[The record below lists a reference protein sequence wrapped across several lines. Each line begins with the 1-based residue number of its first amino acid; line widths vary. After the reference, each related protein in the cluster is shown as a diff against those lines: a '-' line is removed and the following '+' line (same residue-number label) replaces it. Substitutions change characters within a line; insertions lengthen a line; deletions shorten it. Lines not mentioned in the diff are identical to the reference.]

1 MTLLKH
7 IQSVSLRILWAITLS
22 AFLLLS
28 ACGKDDPQP
37 EPPVIPD
44 VPDEPDK
51 PDTELRIPLVLG
63 ARPVGDKTQKWL
75 PTDTLCLVLTEP
87 GGTEALGDT
96 AFSRYAYAA
105 VPNDS
110 TLFVPASEKD
120 TLFLPSDSSLV
131 DLLAYRPAS
140 VPLQKNDLLLSVDTR
155 VMTATGLP
163 LMTSPRKKNLYA
175 AVPEASITM
184 IHQLTRL
191 SMSLNREKGKTSSTR
206 LQTKAEIVG
215 AEGTTIVLHGN
226 PVSGVWSLPDEMFV
240 AYGDTAAQRFVMH
253 SSGNFGYLYTMPGQA
268 DLANP
273 GIPQPELT
281 LVVSIPGHAPITISL
296 NDYLPKGYLEEGT
309 SVNIA
314 IVLPDPTPEDPDP
327 EDPDVPDV
335 PDEPDTPDIP
345 DTPDEPD
352 EPDVPDVP
360 DNPDLPDTPDPGPS
374 VLIQIEVT
382 LTDWN
387 DVAHDDYINMD
398 GIQ

>member
-110 TLFVPASEKD
+110 TLFVPVSEKD

-140 VPLQKNDLLLSVDTR
+140 VPLQKSDLLLSVDTR

-268 DLANP
+268 DP
-273 GIPQPELT
+273 SITQPELT
-281 LVVSIPGHAPITISL
+281 LVVSIPGHAPITLSL

-314 IVLPDPTPEDPDP
+314 IVLPDPTPDPDP
-327 EDPDVPDV
+327 EDPDPDV
-335 PDEPDTPDIP
+335 PDIPDPDNPDVPDTPDVPDIP
-345 DTPDEPD
+345 DIPDNPD
-352 EPDVPDVP
+352 PGIPDVP
-360 DNPDLPDTPDPGPS
+360 DNPDPGPS

-387 DVAHDDYINMD
+387 DVTHDDYINMD
-398 GIQ
+398 EIQ

>member
-1 MTLLKH
+1 MK
-7 IQSVSLRILWAITLS
+7 SKYK
-22 AFLLLS
+22 LS
-28 ACGKDDPQP
+28 ACWIIPMLALALGACCKDDPAVDP
-37 EPPVIPD
+37 EPVPPVTPE
-44 VPDEPDK
+44 VPGEPGK
-51 PDTELRIPLVLG
+51 PEAELRIPLMLE

-87 GGTEALGDT
+87 GGAEALGDT

-140 VPLQKNDLLLSVDTR
+140 TPLQKSDLLLSVDAR
-155 VMTATGLP
+155 AMTAAGLP
-163 LMTSPRKKNLYA
+163 LMTSPRKKNLYVA
-175 AVPEASITM
+175 TPEASITM

-191 SMSLNREKGKTSSTR
+191 SMSLNREKDETSSVTP
-206 LQTKAEIVG
+206 QTKAQVTDL
-215 AEGTTIVLHGN
+215 EGTTIVLHGN

-268 DLANP
+268 NP
-273 GIPQPELT
+273 GITQPELT

-314 IVLPDPTPEDPDP
+314 IVLPDPTPDPDP
-327 EDPDVPDV
+327 EDPDPDV
-335 PDEPDTPDIP
+335 PDIPDPDIPDVPDTPDVPDIP
-345 DTPDEPD
+345 DIPDNPD
-352 EPDVPDVP
+352 PGIPDVP
-360 DNPDLPDTPDPGPS
+360 DNPDPGPS
-374 VLIQIEVT
+374 VLIQIKVT

-387 DVAHDDYINMD
+387 DVTHDDYINMD